1 MKKIEF
7 SQEQIKD
14 ILNKYQNNWSQ
25 QKIAD
30 FYQVSR
36 TVIKR
41 ILETQEKGLVI
52 RERTSKYQYQ
62 QDIFEII
69 DTAEKAYWLG
79 FLAADGCNY

>member
-7 SQEQIKD
+7 SQEQIED

-30 FYQVSR
+30 FYKVSR

-41 ILETQEKGLVI
+41 ILEIQDNGIII
-52 RERTSKYQYQ
+52 RNRTSKYKYRRVRTILQ
-62 QDIFEII
+62 Q
-69 DTAEKAYWLG
+69 TKRKY
-79 FLAADGCNY
+79 